1 MRSVHK
7 PHTYAYG
14 TQNIG
19 SYPFIGKTA
28 DGSGPTVRGRDM
40 VLVAQLVERWIVVP
54 VVAGSI
60 PV

>member
-1 MRSVHK
+1 MVRK
-7 PHTYAYG
+7 
-14 TQNIG
+14 NIG

-54 VVAGSI
+54 KAAGSI